1 MIYVAIYFSWLNWS
15 NEPIR
20 PNRNQQSNALE
31 SLTFVIYALIWWQFF
46 FFQKYVTKSPTYN
59 FHRSDFRNSENL
71 KECISLIET
80 IPVT

>member
-1 MIYVAIYFSWLNWS
+1 MLLFISRDWIEVMSLLDQIEINKVTRWKVWLLLSTPWS
-15 NEPIR
+15 DD
-20 PNRNQQSNALE
+20 S
-31 SLTFVIYALIWWQFF
+31 F